1 MARVGGPANDAN
13 GRRRAFS
20 SSRRAGARK
29 LKLPNEPPLF
39 SSPLELVQPLARAG
53 QMLRVGYSP
62 YRAVTAVLRKVE
74 PMRKGS
80 SSRRRSFKLYNRPS
94 WQNELLVNRLIK
106 D

>member
-1 MARVGGPANDAN
+1 
-13 GRRRAFS
+13 
-20 SSRRAGARK
+20 
-29 LKLPNEPPLF
+29 
-39 SSPLELVQPLARAG
+39 
-53 QMLRVGYSP
+53 MLRVGYSP
-62 YRAVTAVLRKVE
+62 YRTVTAVLRKVE